1 MDIPAE
7 LMPGS
12 YLWISAISLMLLLLL
27 AILTAPWLKIRDSE
41 AQHVYLGAI
50 VAISLLWVI
59 RGGIQPG
66 LNFHLLGMT
75 VLCLMFDWQFAL
87 FAASLVVA
95 LTTWQGDAGWEAYAL
110 NVLLMGALP
119 ILFTRALLYLCQRNL
134 PHNYFLYVFINAFFV
149 GGVSIVLVGSVSAW
163 IQYSAALHPSG
174 SIFDN
179 FLVVLPL
186 LMFGEGFLNGG
197 AMALLVAY
205 RPHWVAT
212 FHDRWY
218 LKN

>member
-1 MDIPAE
+1 MDIPTE

-12 YLWISAISLMLLLLL
+12 YLWISAIALVLLVLL
-27 AILTAPWLKIRDSE
+27 AILTAPWTKVRDSE

-50 VAISLLWVI
+50 VAVGLLWALH
-59 RGGIQPG
+59 GGIQPG

-75 VLCLMFDWQFAL
+75 ILCLMFEWQFAL

-95 LTTWQGDAGWEAYAL
+95 LTTWYGDAGWEAYAL

-119 ILFTRALLYLCQRNL
+119 VLFTRTLLYVCQRKL
-134 PHNYFLYVFINAFFV
+134 PHNYFLYIFVNAFFA
-149 GGVSIVLVGSVSAW
+149 GGLSIVLVGLVSAW
-163 IQYSAALHPSG
+163 IQYTAALHPTG

-197 AMALLVAY
+197 TMALLVAY
-205 RPHWVAT
+205 RPTWVAT
-212 FHDRWY
+212 FHDHWY

>member
-1 MDIPAE
+1 MDIPAD
-7 LMPGS
+7 LMPGP
-12 YLWISAISLMLLLLL
+12 YLWISAISLILLLLL
-27 AILTAPWLKIRDSE
+27 AILTAPWSKIRDGE

-50 VAISLLWVI
+50 VSISLLWVM

-75 VLCLMFDWQFAL
+75 VVCLMFEWQFAL
-87 FAASLVVA
+87 FAASIVVA
-95 LTTWQGDAGWEAYAL
+95 LTTWRGDAGWEAYAL

-119 ILFTRALLYLCQRNL
+119 ILFTRAILYLCQRKL
-134 PHNYFLYVFINAFFV
+134 PHNYFIYVFINAFFV
-149 GGVSIVLVGSVSAW
+149 GGISILLVGSLSSW
-163 IQYSAALHPSG
+163 IQYAAAVHPAG

-186 LMFGEGFLNGG
+186 MMFGEGFLNGG
-197 AMALLVAY
+197 AMTLLVAY

-212 FHDRWY
+212 FHDHWY